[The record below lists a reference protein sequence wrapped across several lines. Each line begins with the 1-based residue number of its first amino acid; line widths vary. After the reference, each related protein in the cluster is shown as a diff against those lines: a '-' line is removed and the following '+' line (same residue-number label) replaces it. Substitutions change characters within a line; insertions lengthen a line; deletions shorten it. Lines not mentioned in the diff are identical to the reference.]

1 MSPAYRD
8 PLIERILRH
17 PEARA
22 KIAFFFLILQYLVYA
37 MLVAGLLIFLYVVIT
52 FPG

>member
-8 PLIERILRH
+8 PLLDAVLRR

-22 KIAFFFLILQYLVYA
+22 KIAFFFLVLQYLVYFV
-37 MLVAGLLIFLYVVIT
+37 LVAGLLVFLYAVVT
-52 FPG
+52 FHG